1 MRTQKESTARISRLL
16 VFSIL
21 SVALIAAVGLAQPR
35 ASEIRPPR
43 AAFDYVG
50 VGDSLVRV
58 DRDSGRVEILEQRD
72 SPGLTLTIEQA
83 KPWSWREIRVDN
95 RQRPGDRVPRK
106 AGRTENES
114 E

>member
-1 MRTQKESTARISRLL
+1 MRTQTDAAARLI

-43 AAFDYVG
+43 PAFDYVG

-58 DRDSGRVEILEQRD
+58 DRDSGKVEILEQRD

-95 RQRPGDRVPRK
+95 RPRPGVRGARK
-106 AGRTENES
+106 AERGENES
-114 E
+114 EE